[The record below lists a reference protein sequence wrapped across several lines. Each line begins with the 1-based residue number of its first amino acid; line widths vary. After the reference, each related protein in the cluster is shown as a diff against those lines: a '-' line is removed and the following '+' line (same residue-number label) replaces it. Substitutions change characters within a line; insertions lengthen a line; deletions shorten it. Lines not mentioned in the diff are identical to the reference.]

1 MSGMCT
7 HILSA
12 VSYVC
17 VSRVRFV
24 LSVSSPCRAV
34 YLFLKILR
42 SFKILALQD
51 FLHLAVL
58 LMIFAN
64 NTPEWKMSRPWT
76 RSMPNQPEEVFG
88 TQTSNNF
95 TQGQSSQQD
104 SEAALSQVCRLFEQ
118 SQQQHQEMMNHVINM
133 GNHREPYQPHSKLS
147 ELHKTRPSTFAHT
160 DRPLEAD
167 DWLRDIERKLVIA

>member
-1 MSGMCT
+1 
-7 HILSA
+7 
-12 VSYVC
+12 
-17 VSRVRFV
+17 
-24 LSVSSPCRAV
+24 
-34 YLFLKILR
+34 
-42 SFKILALQD
+42 
-51 FLHLAVL
+51 
-58 LMIFAN
+58 
-64 NTPEWKMSRPWT
+64 
-76 RSMPNQPEEVFG
+76 MPNQPEEVYG

-147 ELHKTRPSTFAHT
+147 ELQKTRPSTFSHT

-167 DWLRDIERKLVIA
+167 DWLRDIERKLIIAQCLDHEKVFMHHTTLLEQLQHGGKTSYTCIPGNTTSPGKSSRKASVGHTSPGAS

>member
-1 MSGMCT
+1 
-7 HILSA
+7 
-12 VSYVC
+12 
-17 VSRVRFV
+17 
-24 LSVSSPCRAV
+24 
-34 YLFLKILR
+34 
-42 SFKILALQD
+42 
-51 FLHLAVL
+51 
-58 LMIFAN
+58 
-64 NTPEWKMSRPWT
+64 MSRPWT
-76 RSMPNQPEEVFG
+76 RSMPNQPEEVYG

-147 ELHKTRPSTFAHT
+147 ELQKTRPSTFAHT

-167 DWLRDIERKLVIA
+167 DWLRDIERKLIIAQCSDHEKVPYAPTTSLEQLQHGGRTSYTCIPVNITSPGRSLRKAFVGHTYPGAS